1 MCLKT
6 ISRLKDSVKL
16 SPANSRG
23 EIGVFSTKY
32 SLSFKNPNLWKIYR
46 VLIVSASKNQ
56 VP

>member
-23 EIGVFSTKY
+23 EIGAVLQST
-32 SLSFKNPNLWKIYR
+32 P
-46 VLIVSASKNQ
+46 
-56 VP
+56 